1 MDERLKLASGS
12 RQLFVKPN
20 ARARTGRVLN
30 QGQMEGAETPVSI
43 DDLGGGQGQDRTADL
58 RFFRPS
64 LSQLS
69 YLAANCP
76 LGSELICGDDG
87 I

>member
-1 MDERLKLASGS
+1 MPTTDRSPK
-12 RQLFVKPN
+12 
-20 ARARTGRVLN
+20 
-30 QGQMEGAETPVSI
+30 TPVSI

-76 LGSELICGDDG
+76 LGGRLDLRG
-87 I
+87 